1 MRYEIGQQLWTIAF
15 KLTFTD
21 SGKPCHHIHSV
32 QPVPG
37 MYDIQS
43 IRFHCLTITEHH
55 RVPGEWDDKLQYD
68 GFIAVDAKGNRWENQ
83 FPRASYGQT
92 SDYADGDFQLAMAD
106 DWCRENVK
114 SNVPFEALFDF
125 IDAQELNIATY
136 DLIRFMG
143 SLDGGIL
150 NDDGTTEFS
159 TRYPDIYPK
168 LQAISE
174 RIQKEFREA
183 TGMILEPRVKTWQ
196 HPSGEKSAV
205 KFREWHVVNPVPRV
219 ESEISLQAE
228 ANINYL

>member
-1 MRYEIGQQLWTIAF
+1 MRYEIDQQLWTIAL
-15 KLTFTD
+15 KLTFAD

-37 MYDIQS
+37 MYDIQG
-43 IRFHCLTITEHH
+43 IRFHQLTITEHH
-55 RVPGEWDDKLQYD
+55 RVPGEWDDKPQYD
-68 GFIAVDAKGNRWENQ
+68 GFIAVDAAGNRWENQ

-150 NDDGTTEFS
+150 NDDETTEFS

-168 LQAISE
+168 LKAISE
-174 RIQKEFREA
+174 RVQREFREA
-183 TGMILEPRVKTWQ
+183 TGMVLEPHVKTWQ
-196 HPSGEKSAV
+196 HPSGEKPAI
-205 KFREWHVVNPVPRV
+205 KFREWRVVNPVPLV

-228 ANINYL
+228 